1 MGEKGN
7 KENGRDDENPN
18 QEIAKGKDKVE
29 PSTAEAHTGT
39 CTMSSNYRN
48 RLSYWVLIGIIP
60 RARTWKYRHG
70 EIKNSFLPSPI
81 STSEI
86 SSSSLPRKVC
96 PALPAQPTDIF
107 DRLKQETDICLTISN
122 AQRPKRLEL
131 QHFTPFSVML
141 GKVFS
146 GLSTS
151 ICERRTAWVGY
162 QGRSPGP
169 MTSYIFFH

>member
-7 KENGRDDENPN
+7 KGNGRDDENPN
-18 QEIAKGKDKVE
+18 QEIAKGNDKVE
-29 PSTAEAHTGT
+29 LSTAEAHTGT

-86 SSSSLPRKVC
+86 SSSSLREKFVRPCRPNRLIFSIDLNKK
-96 PALPAQPTDIF
+96 PT
-107 DRLKQETDICLTISN
+107 S
-122 AQRPKRLEL
+122 A
-131 QHFTPFSVML
+131 
-141 GKVFS
+141 
-146 GLSTS
+146 
-151 ICERRTAWVGY
+151 
-162 QGRSPGP
+162 
-169 MTSYIFFH
+169 

>member
-18 QEIAKGKDKVE
+18 QEIAKGNDKVE
-29 PSTAEAHTGT
+29 LSTAEAHTGT

-48 RLSYWVLIGIIP
+48 RLSYWVLTGIIP

-122 AQRPKRLEL
+122 AQRAKRLEL
-131 QHFTPFSVML
+131 QHFTPFSMML
-141 GKVFS
+141 GKVSS